1 MTRPGQLS
9 HKPLPGPTG
18 ESAGFTLLEVLV
30 ALALLAIIATAVYGT
45 YFTLFAGKESA
56 IAGMEE
62 RRALRET
69 LDALRRELDGAW
81 FRRDNRHLR
90 FVVEDRDYFGKPA
103 SRLSFATIAP
113 PAPPG
118 MPVSDQVAVTYSV
131 VAKGEQQ
138 LILARSSQGVQLDEE
153 PLTYPQMEN
162 IEGFL
167 VECSA
172 DGSKWV
178 RSWDTGING
187 TLPKAVRVT
196 LQLRENGRTVG
207 YTTLATIRIAGS

>member
-1 MTRPGQLS
+1 MTRSGQPPRKSLS
-9 HKPLPGPTG
+9 GPVMG
-18 ESAGFTLLEVLV
+18 PAGFTLLEVLV

-56 IAGMEE
+56 IAGMEA
-62 RRALRET
+62 RRSLRET
-69 LDALRRELDGAW
+69 LDSLRRELNGAW
-81 FRRDNRHLR
+81 FRRNSQQLR
-90 FVVEDRDYFGKPA
+90 FVVEDRDHFGKPA
-103 SRLSFATIAP
+103 SRLAFVTMAP
-113 PAPPG
+113 PAPTE

-131 VAKGEQQ
+131 VAKGEQ
-138 LILARSSQGVQLDEE
+138 LILARSSQGAQLDEE
-153 PLTYPQMEN
+153 PLKYPQMEN

-187 TLPKAVRVT
+187 TMPKAVRVT
-196 LQLRENGRTVG
+196 VQLRENDRTVG
-207 YTTLATIRIAGS
+207 YTTLATIRIANP

>member
-1 MTRPGQLS
+1 MTRAGLQSREPAS
-9 HKPLPGPTG
+9 GPMR
-18 ESAGFTLLEVLV
+18 SQAGFTLLEVLI
-30 ALALLAIIATAVYGT
+30 ALALLAVIASAVYGT
-45 YFTLFAGKESA
+45 YFTLFKGKETT

-69 LDALRRELDGAW
+69 LDTLRRELSGAW
-81 FRRDNRHLR
+81 FRSNNQHLR
-90 FVVEDRDYFGKPA
+90 FAVEDRDHFGKPA
-103 SRLSFATIAP
+103 SRLAFATMAP

-131 VAKGEQQ
+131 VEKGEQ
-138 LILARSSQGVQLDEE
+138 LTLARSSQGVQLDEE
-153 PLTYPQMEN
+153 PLDYPQMEN

-187 TLPKAVRVT
+187 TMPKAVRVT

-207 YTTLATIRIAGS
+207 YTTMATIRIANP

>member
-1 MTRPGQLS
+1 MTRAGLQSREPAS
-9 HKPLPGPTG
+9 GPKR
-18 ESAGFTLLEVLV
+18 SQAGFTLLEVLI
-30 ALALLAIIATAVYGT
+30 ALALLAVIASAVYGT
-45 YFTLFAGKESA
+45 YFTLFKGKETT

-69 LDALRRELDGAW
+69 LDTLRRELSGAW
-81 FRRDNRHLR
+81 FRRDNQHLR
-90 FVVEDRDYFGKPA
+90 FVVEDRDHFGKPA
-103 SRLSFATIAP
+103 SRLAFATMAP

-131 VAKGEQQ
+131 VEKGEQ
-138 LILARSSQGVQLDEE
+138 LTLARSSQGVQLDEE
-153 PLTYPQMEN
+153 PLDYPQMEN

-187 TLPKAVRVT
+187 TMPKAVRVT

-207 YTTLATIRIAGS
+207 YTTMATIRIANP

>member
-1 MTRPGQLS
+1 MNRSGQPS
-9 HKPLPGPTG
+9 RNPLPVPVQR
-18 ESAGFTLLEVLV
+18 SAGFTLLEVLV

-45 YFTLFAGKESA
+45 YFTLFKGKEST

-81 FRRDNRHLR
+81 FRRNSQQLR
-90 FVVEDRDYFGKPA
+90 FVVEDRDHFGKPA
-103 SRLSFATIAP
+103 SRLAFVTMAP

-118 MPVSDQVAVTYSV
+118 MPVSDQVAVAYSV
-131 VAKGEQQ
+131 VVKGEQ
-138 LILARSSQGVQLDEE
+138 LILARSSQGAQLDAE
-153 PLTYPQMEN
+153 PLNYPQMEN

-187 TLPKAVRVT
+187 TMPKAVRVT
-196 LQLRENGRTVG
+196 LQLRENDRTVG
-207 YTTLATIRIAGS
+207 YTTLATIRIANP

>member
-1 MTRPGQLS
+1 MTRAGLQSREPAS
-9 HKPLPGPTG
+9 GPKR
-18 ESAGFTLLEVLV
+18 SQAGFTLLEVLI
-30 ALALLAIIATAVYGT
+30 ALALLAVIASAVYGT
-45 YFTLFAGKESA
+45 YFTLFKGKETT

-69 LDALRRELDGAW
+69 LDTLRRELSGAW
-81 FRRDNRHLR
+81 FRRDNQHLR
-90 FVVEDRDYFGKPA
+90 FVVEDRDHFGKPA
-103 SRLSFATIAP
+103 SRLAFATMAP

-131 VAKGEQQ
+131 VEKGEQ
-138 LILARSSQGVQLDEE
+138 LTLARSSQGVQLDEE
-153 PLTYPQMEN
+153 PLDYPQMEN

-187 TLPKAVRVT
+187 TMPKAVRVT
-196 LQLRENGRTVG
+196 LQLRDNGRTVG
-207 YTTLATIRIAGS
+207 YTTMATIRIANP